1 MKEVYIVK
9 INDDVVATADTFS
22 EAYEKAHTILE
33 ENNSY
38 TNTVIKYCS
47 GEPFKRPTWHDSSN
61 LIPAMEHVEKNLELE
76 IHVLK
81 KASDNEMEQFTG
93 NVVQIKK
100 VNR

>member
-9 INDDVVATADTFS
+9 INDDVVATSDTFS
-22 EAYEKAHTILE
+22 EAYKKAHTILE

-38 TNTVIKYCS
+38 VNTVIKYCA
-47 GEPFKRPTWHDSSN
+47 GEPFKRPVWHDSSDMTQ
-61 LIPAMEHVEKNLELE
+61 AVEHVEKNLELE

-81 KASDNEMEQFTG
+81 KASDNGMEQFTG

-100 VNR
+100 VNQ